1 MIFVYYKSTYSDFQG
16 EIYIKIDF
24 LLTFSTFWIIIPTA
38 NKSRKTENTQE
49 ENKVELKTKNTFGYN
64 KADFAKFKKYA
75 WLMLLSF
82 GFTYLFFYN
91 GRQNINLVMDLMKEE
106 FKSDLGTIGVVTS
119 ALFWCYAF
127 GQLISGRLGAFIGY
141 KKLMFIGVAS
151 SAVLNVL
158 ISFQSNLWVIAV
170 LWGLNGFCQAM
181 VWSNGVG
188 VLNKWWPKEK
198 RGFASG
204 LATAFS
210 GVAQVVTY
218 LTINLCL
225 TLNPEWGWRA
235 GFRYP
240 MIPMVLIL
248 IAFVAFF
255 KEKPE
260 DVGLAPFVEGD
271 AATEERDAKLA
282 LEMEQKGYLYPYK
295 LLFSEPKVIVFCLI
309 SAIAGIGRYG
319 LLTWVPTYFM
329 DTMEL
334 SVKDGI
340 FSSILL
346 PIGQACAMFVFPF
359 ITDKVF
365 KGKREPMLILAA
377 IVAFFGMIAFPFI
390 KTQAPATIMLFVV
403 GVFSMVTGVIWA
415 IAGDMGGR
423 ALSSTVVGVLD
434 WAVYMGAAIQAVIFG
449 FVKESFGWPAIFIT
463 IGVLY
468 VLLLVL
474 TLLAKNMKTK
484 KI

>member
-1 MIFVYYKSTYSDFQG
+1 MKKLATPNTYGYS
-16 EIYIKIDF
+16 
-24 LLTFSTFWIIIPTA
+24 P
-38 NKSRKTENTQE
+38 
-49 ENKVELKTKNTFGYN
+49 VEFK
-64 KADFAKFKKYA
+64 KFKKYA

-91 GRQNINLVMDLMKEE
+91 GRQNINLVMTHLQQE
-106 FKSDLGTIGVVTS
+106 FSSDLGTLGVVSS

-127 GQLISGRLGAFIGY
+127 GQLVSGRLGALIGY
-141 KKLMFIGVAS
+141 KRLMMMGVAA
-151 SAVLNVL
+151 SAVLNVV
-158 ISFQSNLWVIAV
+158 ISFQTNLVAIAV
-170 LWGLNGFCQAM
+170 LWGLNGFVQAM
-181 VWSNGVG
+181 VWANGVG

-210 GVAQVVTY
+210 GVAQVVTS

-225 TLNPEWGWRA
+225 ALNPEWGWRA
-235 GFRYP
+235 GFRFP

-248 IAFVAFF
+248 IAFFFFF

-260 DVGLAPFVEGD
+260 DVGLKAFEEAD
-271 AATEERDAKLA
+271 AAQNEKDAAMERELSKR
-282 LEMEQKGYLYPYK
+282 GFFYPYK

-329 DTMEL
+329 DEMNL
-334 SVKDGI
+334 SVKEGI
-340 FSSILL
+340 FSAIVL
-346 PIGQACAMFVFPF
+346 PLGQACAMFVFPF

-365 KGKREPMLILAA
+365 KGKREPMLILAS
-377 IVAFFGMIAFPFI
+377 IVACAGLICFPMFTT
-390 KTQAPATIMLFVV
+390 KLPATIMLFVV

-423 ALSSTVVGVLD
+423 AMSATVVGVLD
-434 WAVYMGAAIQAVIFG
+434 WAVYMGAAIQATAFG
-449 FVKESFGWPAIFIT
+449 FVQEKLGWTAIFVT
-463 IGVLY
+463 IGALYIVLM
-468 VLLLVL
+468 VL
-474 TLLAKNMKTK
+474 TLLARKMKLRNL
-484 KI
+484 